1 MQVRTRRERKF
12 DEVEADLPDP
22 SSHSKYRAKGK
33 LADVLSYLGKR
44 NPFPGRVGANDTLWL
59 LDNTAYQNPKT
70 GAWEAEFVSAI
81 FAQQATCSVA
91 DAVTSL
97 ARKLDLADDDPAYP
111 TLRERIM
118 PFLLDVQPG
127 KKVEATHADSTPL
140 TLGPAGRNGIT
151 SDILQLPS
159 TKPGSLGL
167 NFARVPPGANGVLE
181 CKTFFAAP
189 EGWAVISDI
198 DDTIKV
204 TKTSDP
210 FSILRSTFLDSPTPC
225 EGMPEL
231 YAYINSMLGA
241 QAPWFYLSAS
251 PYNLYPF
258 LREFTQRHYP
268 RGTLILR
275 DKSWRTI
282 PGLLSN
288 ITVGTEEYKTD
299 RIHRINSWLPKR
311 KFICIGDSTQADPEA
326 YGEIYRAHPDWVGLI
341 LIRKVTDTTAVG
353 IEAKNDPDRFE
364 EAFKDIPR
372 HKWHVFENPE
382 EAKQFIS
389 RAVAG
394 DV

>member
-189 EGWAVISDI
+189 EGWAVISG
-198 DDTIKV
+198 K
-204 TKTSDP
+204 S
-210 FSILRSTFLDSPTPC
+210 SMRSAPA
-225 EGMPEL
+225 L
-231 YAYINSMLGA
+231 YGS
-241 QAPWFYLSAS
+241 
-251 PYNLYPF
+251 
-258 LREFTQRHYP
+258 
-268 RGTLILR
+268 
-275 DKSWRTI
+275 
-282 PGLLSN
+282 
-288 ITVGTEEYKTD
+288 
-299 RIHRINSWLPKR
+299 
-311 KFICIGDSTQADPEA
+311 
-326 YGEIYRAHPDWVGLI
+326 
-341 LIRKVTDTTAVG
+341 
-353 IEAKNDPDRFE
+353 
-364 EAFKDIPR
+364 
-372 HKWHVFENPE
+372 
-382 EAKQFIS
+382 
-389 RAVAG
+389 
-394 DV
+394 